1 MRIVGYGN
9 PERGDDAAGLLAA
22 ERLRAQ
28 SFDAVTIS
36 GDALE
41 LLESWQGATELVII
55 DAVVTGAPA
64 GTIHVW
70 DGAEPPAAFHASN
83 STHGMGLLEAL
94 ELGRT
99 LNQLPARISI
109 WGIEGRAF
117 ELGSEMTPAVK
128 NAIREVTQRIASKA
142 LTPTR
147 APR

>member
-1 MRIVGYGN
+1 VRIVGYGN

-28 SFDAVTIS
+28 WFEAVSVS

-41 LLESWQGATELVII
+41 LLESWQGATEVII
-55 DAVVTGAPA
+55 VDAVVTGAPA

-70 DGAEPPAAFHASN
+70 DGAKPRAFHASN

-99 LNQLPARISI
+99 LHRLPARISI

-142 LTPTR
+142 LIPTR